1 MYLLL
6 NPAKKLL
13 VETKA
18 KSYPRQTRQK
28 TTSGF
33 KALMTLVM
41 RLLINS
47 SLINSPLINSPVR
60 KYSNPW
66 QRP

>member
-1 MYLLL
+1 MS
-6 NPAKKLL
+6 PAKERV
-13 VETKA
+13 VEIKA

-28 TTSGF
+28 TTSGL
-33 KALMTLVM
+33 KALMTVVM
-41 RLLINS
+41 CLLINS
-47 SLINSPLINSPVR
+47 RLINCPFKISPVR